1 MMQVPPST
9 AAAVVSQVED
19 AGQHLWA
26 QIEAARARLTEEDA
40 WAAACVAGE
49 QDLALAEKAHA
60 SAALEL
66 ALQVCL
72 PVCACVFLCVYVTQ
86 MLSHGHTPEQP
97 PTRA

>member
-1 MMQVPPST
+1 MQVPPST
-9 AAAVVSQVED
+9 AAAVVSQVVA

-26 QIEAARARLTEEDA
+26 QIEAARARLQEEDV

-66 ALQVCL
+66 ALQVWL
-72 PVCACVFLCVYVTQ
+72 LVCACVCVCVCT
-86 MLSHGHTPEQP
+86 
-97 PTRA
+97 